1 MHDRLKVTADNLMVP
16 KSGAEILRDNTEIPI
31 HTRYQTPGLRTL
43 KAGQELREYDEA
55 KLLKT
60 EIPKSP
66 EQLLEEQIGQA
77 AVNIAAMRSHKLQ
90 AFLHKER
97 ELYGDYIA
105 AAPVDKDQ
113 FGLAGNK

>member
-43 KAGQELREYDEA
+43 KAGKELREHDEA
-55 KLLKT
+55 KLKT

-77 AVNIAAMRSHKLQ
+77 AINIAAMRSDKLQ
-90 AFLHKER
+90 TFLRKER

-113 FGLAGNK
+113 FGLAGNE